1 MRFHRTTLLILVAC
15 LALSACKKKE
25 EPAPLPAPAPEVS
38 TAPAVEPPPVIP
50 AFRVLSVDLGKG
62 VGADK
67 KVTDPTTTFG
77 PNDTIYASVATE
89 GAAPVVKLHAKWT
102 YGDSGTLVKEEDLSI
117 SPVGPANNEFHIS
130 KKSPWPAGKYK
141 VEISADG
148 VTAASKDF
156 EIQK

>member
-1 MRFHRTTLLILVAC
+1 MRFYRTTLLILAVC

-25 EPAPLPAPAPEVS
+25 EAAPPAAPAPEVS
-38 TAPAVEPPPVIP
+38 TAPAVETPPVIP
-50 AFRVLSVDLGKG
+50 PFHVLAVDLGKG

-77 PNDTIYASVATE
+77 PNDTIYASVSTE
-89 GAAPVVKLHAKWT
+89 GAAPAVTLHAKWT

-117 SPVGPANNEFHIS
+117 SPVGPANTEFHIS
-130 KKSPWPAGKYK
+130 KKTPWPAGKYK

-148 VTAASKDF
+148 TTAASKDF